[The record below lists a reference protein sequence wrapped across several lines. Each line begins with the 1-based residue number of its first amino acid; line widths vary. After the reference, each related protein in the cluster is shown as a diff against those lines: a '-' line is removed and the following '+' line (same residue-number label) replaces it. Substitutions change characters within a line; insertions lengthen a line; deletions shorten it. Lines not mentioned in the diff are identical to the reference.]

1 MNSRIRFP
9 QVRVIGADGSQ
20 LGIMATRDAI
30 RVAKD
35 EGLDLVEISPNARP
49 PVCRILDFGRYQ
61 YEEAKN
67 AKKAKRR
74 QQAGQLKEMR
84 FRPKIDEH
92 DINFKTNR
100 LREFLLE
107 GHKVRAYVEF
117 RGREMTHTEFG
128 QKILNRIREQLEDV
142 GQPEP
147 GVRMEGRHM
156 SLIINPK
163 KGIAKPKPKDS
174 SGKSAGA
181 PARPKVEA
189 EGETTEIPTDSDVE
203 PVTQVKEKQ
212 DVTISASSE
221 ASPGGTPD

>member
-1 MNSRIRFP
+1 
-9 QVRVIGADGSQ
+9 
-20 LGIMATRDAI
+20 MATRDAI
-30 RVAKD
+30 RVARD
-35 EGLDLVEISPNARP
+35 EGLDLVEISPTARP

-67 AKKAKRR
+67 AKKAKKR
-74 QQAGQLKEMR
+74 QQQTQLKEMR

-128 QKILNRIREQLEDV
+128 QKILNRIREQLDDV

-156 SLIINPK
+156 SMIINPK
-163 KGIAKPKPKDS
+163 KGMAKPKSSDSKVKDDAHPKKRAEATP
-174 SGKSAGA
+174 GEGA
-181 PARPKVEA
+181 EA
-189 EGETTEIPTDSDVE
+189 LVPQPES
-203 PVTQVKEKQ
+203 VTQVAVNQ
-212 DVTISASSE
+212 NVTAD
-221 ASPGGTPD
+221 TPSDELSV

>member
-1 MNSRIRFP
+1 MNTRIRFP
-9 QVRVIGADGSQ
+9 QVRVIGSDGSQ
-20 LGIMATRDAI
+20 LGILATRDAI
-30 RVAKD
+30 RIARE
-35 EGLDLVEISPNARP
+35 EGLDLVEISPTARP

-67 AKKAKRR
+67 AKKVKKR
-74 QQAGQLKEMR
+74 QQQAQLKEMR

-92 DINFKTNR
+92 DITFKTNR

-128 QKILNRIREQLEDV
+128 QKILTRIKEQLEDV

-156 SLIINPK
+156 SMIINPK
-163 KGIAKPKPKDS
+163 KGMAKPSSGESKPKSEPKPKKDETGS
-174 SGKSAGA
+174 PKDEA
-181 PARPKVEA
+181 PQLAPQPAPQSIEQQN
-189 EGETTEIPTDSDVE
+189 
-203 PVTQVKEKQ
+203 VTVGVVAQPPPGS
-212 DVTISASSE
+212 TSSE
-221 ASPGGTPD
+221 D